1 MSESPL
7 IHTEKRA
14 GRHRVTDGLDWQ
26 AGAQHAA
33 KISTNRQPIDVEKR
47 AAASLPGEHTSS
59 MKGFTIMTKE
69 EIAEIL
75 AKPYAQQLLN
85 GPEPARMAYDGLD
98 GDPRVIPIGFWTEGE
113 QIVMATVP
121 KSAKVAALR
130 KNPKV
135 ALTIDQGAF
144 PPKVLLIRGTAEVE
158 LVEGIPEGY
167 LTAGHKV
174 MTDDQYPQW
183 VAGVRALYDE
193 MVVITITPTWA
204 KLLDFETTIPK
215 AVEDLIKEK
224 SAH

>member
-1 MSESPL
+1 VDERNT
-7 IHTEKRA
+7 I
-14 GRHRVTDGLDWQ
+14 VTND
-26 AGAQHAA
+26 
-33 KISTNRQPIDVEKR
+33 
-47 AAASLPGEHTSS
+47 
-59 MKGFTIMTKE
+59 

-113 QIVMATVP
+113 RIVMATVP
-121 KSAKVAALR
+121 RSAKVAALQH
-130 KNPKV
+130 NPKV

-144 PPKVLLIRGTAEVE
+144 PPKVLLIRGTAEVK
-158 LVEGIPEGY
+158 LVEGIPDGY
-167 LTAGHKV
+167 LAAGRKV
-174 MTDDQYPQW
+174 MTHDQYAGW
-183 VAGVRALYDE
+183 VAGVQGLYDE

-224 SAH
+224 AAG

>member
-1 MSESPL
+1 
-7 IHTEKRA
+7 
-14 GRHRVTDGLDWQ
+14 
-26 AGAQHAA
+26 
-33 KISTNRQPIDVEKR
+33 
-47 AAASLPGEHTSS
+47 
-59 MKGFTIMTKE
+59 MTKD
-69 EIAEIL
+69 EIAEVL

-113 QIVMATVP
+113 RVLMATVP

-130 KNPKV
+130 KNPNV

-144 PPKVLLIRGTAEVE
+144 PPKVLLIRGIAEVE
-158 LVEGIPEGY
+158 LFEGIPDGY

-174 MTDDQYPQW
+174 MTADQYPQW
-183 VAGVRALYDE
+183 VAGVQGLYDE

-224 SAH
+224 SAS

>member
-1 MSESPL
+1 
-7 IHTEKRA
+7 
-14 GRHRVTDGLDWQ
+14 
-26 AGAQHAA
+26 
-33 KISTNRQPIDVEKR
+33 
-47 AAASLPGEHTSS
+47 
-59 MKGFTIMTKE
+59 MTTE

-85 GPEPARMAYDGLD
+85 GPEPVRLAYVGLD

-113 QIVMATVP
+113 QVLMATLP

-158 LVEGIPEGY
+158 LVDGVPEGY

-174 MTDDQYPQW
+174 MTDEQYPEW
-183 VAGVRALYDE
+183 LAGVQSLYE
-193 MVVITITPTWA
+193 AMAVITVTPTWV

-215 AVEDLIKEK
+215 AVEDLIKER
-224 SAH
+224 SAAG